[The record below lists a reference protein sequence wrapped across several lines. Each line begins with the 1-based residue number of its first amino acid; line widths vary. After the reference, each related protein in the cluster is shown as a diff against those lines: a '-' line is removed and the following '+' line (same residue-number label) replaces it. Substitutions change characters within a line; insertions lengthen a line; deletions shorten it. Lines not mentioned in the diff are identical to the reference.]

1 MVTSRMPNIQGDD
14 FLQTYQLQRALLRAR
29 QGDGKADWAKA
40 LMQQGAS
47 TAPVRSPVEGLAR
60 MLSAGV
66 GGYFAGQAGREGEA
80 SEQEMMA
87 RMIGERDQTRQAETA
102 QLAQAG
108 VPGFSMPMPQ
118 PAPGEAIPVPVAP
131 AGGADVVMPPGMPQA
146 PPQPPAR
153 PVDAEL
159 IAALS
164 GLAGQ
169 GNRTAAGVLPG
180 MQFQY
185 QDAQMREREQRQEA
199 AAAAREARMAATANR
214 ETFSAPTTLAGP
226 DGRPVLVQI
235 GNRGTVRP
243 IEGYQPPQEA
253 PVGAFAGTSTE
264 AQALNILLNPNAD
277 PASPAYAV
285 AFQKLYGPRMVQQQD
300 GTVITMQPQPP
311 QGIRPPVSVGGGNP
325 PPVPVDSP
333 PGSAQAPSTTTQTP
347 AGTVTRTGAGREAPL
362 TESQS
367 KSNMFGLAMTEG
379 NRILDELKEPPS
391 SAVIAA
397 WRNLPEGAFNIA
409 LSGDNQ
415 RYFNALRQFAAGV
428 LRKETG
434 AAFTANE
441 LLDVQSRFFAMP
453 GDAPEMRAQKARARQ
468 QAIEAM
474 RAEIP
479 GGFRGQIA
487 TPQPPGLA
495 GAQPPGA
502 PVRVTTPA
510 EAAALPSGTPI
521 ILPDGTMG
529 RVP

>member
-1 MVTSRMPNIQGDD
+1 
-14 FLQTYQLQRALLRAR
+14 
-29 QGDGKADWAKA
+29 
-40 LMQQGAS
+40 
-47 TAPVRSPVEGLAR
+47 
-60 MLSAGV
+60 
-66 GGYFAGQAGREGEA
+66 
-80 SEQEMMA
+80 
-87 RMIGERDQTRQAETA
+87 
-102 QLAQAG
+102 
-108 VPGFSMPMPQ
+108 
-118 PAPGEAIPVPVAP
+118 
-131 AGGADVVMPPGMPQA
+131 MPPGMPQP

-185 QDAQMREREQRQEA
+185 QDSERKAAEARQEA

-226 DGRPVLVQI
+226 DGRPVLVQV

-243 IEGYQPPQEA
+243 IDGYQPAPEA
-253 PVGAFAGTSTE
+253 PAGAFAGTSTE

-285 AFQKLYGPRMVQQQD
+285 AFQKLYGPRMMQQPD

-311 QGIRPPVSVGGGNP
+311 QGIRPPAAMGGGNP
-325 PPVPVDSP
+325 PPVPADSP
-333 PGSAQAPSTTTQTP
+333 PVSGQAPSTTTQTP

-379 NRILDELKEPPS
+379 NRILEELKDPPS
-391 SAVIAA
+391 TPVIAA

-409 LSGDNQ
+409 LNAKDQ
-415 RYFNALRQFAAGV
+415 QYFNALRQFAAGV

-453 GDAPEMRAQKARARQ
+453 GDAPEMRAQKARARK

-479 GGFRGQIA
+479 GGFRGQIEA
-487 TPQPPGLA
+487 PPPAPGLA
-495 GAQPPGA
+495 GAQPPPPGGGGA
-502 PVRVTTPA
+502 RVIEYDASGRRVT
-510 EAAALPSGTPI
+510 
-521 ILPDGTMG
+521 
-529 RVP
+529 R